1 MIMKPAIRFAV
12 LLVTSVAIATPSL
25 AFAAT
30 SFGISF
36 GTGGSGSY
44 GGGDIT
50 GVASTILY
58 IINGILVPVIFALA
72 FIVFLYGV
80 ATKYIFSHGDEG
92 KIEEGHKLILWGI
105 IGFVVMIS
113 LWGLVNVVSNTFG
126 LSGYSAPTL
135 PQTP

>member
-25 AFAAT
+25 AFAAI

-44 GGGDIT
+44 GGGDIA